1 MGPHNGAKVSTFS
14 ISNFLRRGT
23 DDAEAGSSS
32 SSTDGES
39 TDKGLSRRPERRG
52 NESQIHPFQPHSGSS
67 DGGSDSSSEM
77 KTSPVKPAGILK
89 SGITSIYKGHA
100 PPLPSSLEVP
110 LAPRMPT
117 DRNSVDIDVSHELI
131 DQRKSELARNQTR
144 KLSSDPM
151 MTNYPIQDRGRSSS
165 SSSQSEDS
173 PSSNQSGISSSHQSE
188 AKEMIITQIQQI
200 NDSNLQQSTTTRS
213 NGAPVVDSP
222 VGPPPPCS
230 QCNNDQHSG
239 YCNQLR
245 RFSSVKLSEMTNG
258 YSTDNTF
265 GYQHEYL
272 YKGNLDGQ
280 RVYVVRRESHEKL
293 KVFSEVNIL
302 GSLRHPNIAT
312 LIGYCDEENH
322 LALVFDFVCNRNLS
336 FHLDAKNPKPM
347 QWPHRANLAVQLA
360 KGLVYLHDSSII
372 HGNVNSKYVFLHRD
386 FRPLIAQFSIA
397 RKIKDGHEVIHPDRS
412 GDEKSRGYLAPEYE
426 PGGVL
431 SKQDDVY
438 AFGVIL
444 FELISGC
451 PAFVRRNKKNIY
463 LGEWGRETVEGAEPT
478 NECNLVWAMVDPRLK
493 TVGFDQCDVLRM
505 TRVAALCTKKDPK
518 RRPLMAEVLEMLTGD
533 IDHSHA
539 YQSPASSEEESDSS
553 VVSCDDSDGPVVSD
567 HESDTHNQAEP
578 HEIHVAQTESLQV
591 QEQESML
598 PFEIHAAQTE
608 NLQVK
613 EQEQEQEQESML
625 PFEIHAAQTENLQVK
640 EQEQEQESMLPFETE
655 IEQCQTPEQQQEEQ
669 AARGL
674 RVHWA
679 DEDAMETGRTL
690 QSENYELPFRK
701 SGLPLSEMAGKF
713 LREFKA
719 ACELN
724 KFLPKVPVKP
734 NTRSYRFETYEGGS
748 FFNYYQGRITSR
760 RSLVRP
766 PPSPARTARRPPT
779 PGHRFNRNRS
789 PDGNNL
795 PGQQLDGDSSRP
807 SVNYPAVPSSPRR
820 VSLANSGGIPVSPL
834 RVDVIIRYYE
844 RRSLGVN
851 SARKHGKRVKFETHR
866 PWPMNVFLPD

>member
-14 ISNFLRRGT
+14 NFPRRRT
-23 DDAEAGSSS
+23 DDAVAGS

-39 TDKGLSRRPERRG
+39 TDKGLSRHLERRG
-52 NESQIHPFQPHSGSS
+52 NESQIHPIQSHSGSS
-67 DGGSDSSSEM
+67 DGGSDSSGEM
-77 KTSPVKPAGILK
+77 KTSPVKPLGILK

-100 PPLPSSLEVP
+100 PPLRSSLEVP

-117 DRNSVDIDVSHELI
+117 DRHSVDIDVSHELI

-151 MTNYPIQDRGRSSS
+151 MTSYPIQDPGRSSS

-188 AKEMIITQIQQI
+188 AKEMIINQIQQI

-245 RFSSVKLSEMTNG
+245 RFSSAKLSEMTNG

-372 HGNVNSKYVFLHRD
+372 HGNVNSKYVFLHSD

-397 RKIKDGHEVIHPDRS
+397 RKVKDGHEVIHPDRS

-431 SKQDDVY
+431 SKQQDVY

-451 PAFVRRNKKNIY
+451 PAFVRRNKKNIN

-478 NECNLVWAMVDPRLK
+478 NECNLVWAMVDSRLK

-533 IDHSHA
+533 IDHGHA

-553 VVSCDDSDGPVVSD
+553 LVSCGDFDGPVVSD

-578 HEIHVAQTESLQV
+578 HEIHVPQTESLQV
-591 QEQESML
+591 
-598 PFEIHAAQTE
+598 
-608 NLQVK
+608 
-613 EQEQEQEQESML
+613 QEQESML

-655 IEQCQTPEQQQEEQ
+655 IEQCQMPEQQEEGQ
-669 AARGL
+669 AASGL
-674 RVHWA
+674 GVHWA
-679 DEDAMETGRTL
+679 DEHAMETGRTL
-690 QSENYELPFRK
+690 QSENDELPFRK
-701 SGLPLSEMAGKF
+701 GGLPLSEMAGKF
-713 LREFKA
+713 LRELKS

-766 PPSPARTARRPPT
+766 PPSPARNFARRPPT
-779 PGHRFNRNRS
+779 PGHRFNKNRS
-789 PDGNNL
+789 PNGNVL
-795 PGQQLDGDSSRP
+795 PRQQLDGDSSPP
-807 SVNYPAVPSSPRR
+807 SVNYPAVPSSSRR

-834 RVDVIIRYYE
+834 RVDVVIRYYE
-844 RRSLGVN
+844 RRSWGVN
-851 SARKHGKRVKFETHR
+851 SARKHGKRVKFESHR